1 MTKEQAIDILVQV
14 ANMAQKSGVLS
25 MQDSATTLQA
35 IIILTKK
42 DDTKNGVGVCS
53 VEQETESDEQKKPD
67 EKTSGET
74 S

>member
-1 MTKEQAIDILVQV
+1 MNKQQAIDILIQV

-42 DDTKNGVGVCS
+42 DDTKDKIGVQS
-53 VEQETESDEQKKPD
+53 DEQIGKVDEQKKSD
-67 EKTSGET
+67 EET
-74 S
+74 GTKEN